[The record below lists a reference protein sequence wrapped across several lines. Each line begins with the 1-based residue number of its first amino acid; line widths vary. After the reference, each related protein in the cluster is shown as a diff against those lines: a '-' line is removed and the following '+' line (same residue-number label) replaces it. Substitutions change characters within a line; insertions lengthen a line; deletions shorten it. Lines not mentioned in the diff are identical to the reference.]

1 MSHSAA
7 GATGP
12 AHRTGNAEAVARATW
27 RALLLAI
34 VLCVSGIAA
43 AVDVPYLS
51 GRIVDDAEILQRA
64 TRERLGAALSAHESA
79 TGNEIVVLTIPTL
92 EGESI
97 EGYATRV
104 FDTWKLGK
112 KGRDNGVLLIVAP
125 QDRRLRIEVGYGL
138 EGTLTDVAA
147 SRIIRDVITPAFKAG
162 DYDRGIG
169 DGVAAIVAALEGR
182 AASPAAAAPPAAKAT
197 SRSLDEFEQDLP
209 PWPMR
214 ILLGAFIF
222 GVIGLFTVIGVMTPG
237 VGWFLYVFLIPFWA
251 MFPIIV
257 VGVKGALALLGV
269 YAVGFP
275 LAKLLVSRQPWYAK
289 AKHDL
294 KTTGHANV
302 GGFTMTT
309 ASGRSSGSWS
319 SGGGSSGGG
328 GGSSGGGG
336 ASGSW

>member
-1 MSHSAA
+1 MIGALAA
-7 GATGP
+7 
-12 AHRTGNAEAVARATW
+12 W
-27 RALLLAI
+27 RGLLLALAFGAS
-34 VLCVSGIAA
+34 VVVA

-64 TRERLGAALSAHESA
+64 TRERVAALLAAHEAA
-79 TGNEIVVLTIPTL
+79 TGNEIVVLTVPTL

-112 KGRDNGVLLIVAP
+112 KGRDNGVLLIVVP

-138 EGTLTDVAA
+138 EGTLTDAAA

-162 DYDRGIG
+162 DYDRGVAN
-169 DGVAAIVAALEGR
+169 GVAAIVAALEGR
-182 AASPAAAAPPAAKAT
+182 AAQSAAAAPPAAKTT
-197 SRSLDEFEQDLP
+197 SRSFEEFEQDLP

-269 YAVGFP
+269 YAIGFP

-328 GGSSGGGG
+328 SSGGGGGSSGGGG